1 MESILHPLSLKVLES
16 FSIVKTLYAFD
27 FDGTL
32 APIIENP
39 SDVRMD
45 PEVASLL
52 EKLNSVA
59 SVAILSG
66 RSLADLRKLL
76 PFEPKYLIGN
86 HGIEGTHLDE
96 DLERFRNLCRGW
108 REALSCLPTDAW
120 IEDKEFSL
128 TIHFKTDKPQVFECV
143 RSLKDCSIL
152 EGKNTVNILPSSAM
166 NKGQA
171 LDVLMKKHHL
181 HFGFFIGD
189 DKTDETVFVYK
200 NSRILTVKVG
210 LDMNSHAKYYL
221 SSQTQIKELLTQILS
236 FQKNLI

>member
-32 APIIENP
+32 APIVDNP

-45 PEVASLL
+45 PEVAQML
-52 EKLNSVA
+52 ETLNKVSN
-59 SVAILSG
+59 VAILSG
-66 RSLADLRKLL
+66 RSIADLKKLL
-76 PFEPKYLIGN
+76 PFEPRYLIGN
-86 HGIEGTHLDE
+86 HGIEGTHPDE
-96 DLERFRNLCRGW
+96 ELSRFRELCQQW
-108 REALSCLPTDAW
+108 KNSLTDLPTDSW
-120 IEDKEFSL
+120 IEDKEYSL
-128 TIHFKTDKPQVFECV
+128 TIHFRTGKDRVLENV
-143 RSLKDCSIL
+143 RPLREKSIL
-152 EGKNTVNILPSSAM
+152 EGKNTINILPAAAM

-171 LDVLMKKHHL
+171 LDVLMKRHQI

-210 LDMNSHAKYYL
+210 QDLNSHAKYYL
-221 SSQTQIKELLTQILS
+221 SSQDKIKELLSQILS
-236 FQKNLI
+236 FQKNLA